1 MLLGMNKTPKGYDS
15 IVCLVLM
22 MLMAAVFKLSDP
34 RPFSDF
40 RSDIQWPITC
50 LLMAMGILSAQLH
63 MLLRRANA
71 LRASQDKD

>member
-1 MLLGMNKTPKGYDS
+1 MLLGMNKIPKRYDS

-22 MLMAAVFKLSDP
+22 MLMAAIFKLSDP
-34 RPFSDF
+34 GPFSDL
-40 RSDIQWPITC
+40 RADIQWPITC

-63 MLLRRANA
+63 MLLRSAND